1 MLGSTGRIILL
12 KCVFSSRVIW
22 IFFLVWAFSVFPL
35 GVRGAED
42 QIKVPIL
49 DKTLTRA
56 ELIEQ
61 IKKEGEVIVGNW
73 TYTANDTLVDKFKEY
88 VTKEYGVEVEIKYLG
103 TQEPGTYLTNLY
115 TAQKAGNPA
124 PYDVLAIEE
133 NYYHEALSHDVVQPF
148 LPSDLVPNLKN
159 VLPSFVYAPNA
170 VAFQATASPG
180 IVYNKDKAGFLKDW
194 KDLADPRL
202 KGKLTLAKPGDI
214 TAAGFL
220 IGLCWSLGG
229 DYKKDEDMKKA
240 IDFAVDK
247 IGPNVVKYTT
257 SSSEMQQL
265 LRSEAVHAV
274 MFWNSLARLE
284 FLEGYES
291 TAFLNAESGQA
302 MANGF
307 AWIPKNAPHPVLAQI
322 FINFELSDER
332 QVPPDSWKLEKGPW
346 AEFHEGLLG
355 PHYEGLL
362 PDWIKPYYS
371 SMYPSLEIVQK
382 QYKPVDWNF
391 VGTHMDSWMKY
402 YEQRLQ

>member
-1 MLGSTGRIILL
+1 MLKFERPMILL
-12 KCVFSSRVIW
+12 TGTFFSGVTRILFWVGS
-22 IFFLVWAFSVFPL
+22 FLVFFSQTQA
-35 GVRGAED
+35 AED

-49 DKTLTRA
+49 DKTMTRA

-73 TYTANDTLVDKFKEY
+73 TYTANDTLVAKFKEY
-88 VTKEYGVEVEIKYLG
+88 VKKEYGVDVEIKYLG

-133 NYYHEALSHDVVQPF
+133 NYYHEALSHEVVQPF
-148 LPSDLVPNLKN
+148 LPSDLVPNIKN
-159 VLPSFVYAPNA
+159 VLPVYVYTPNT

-180 IVYNKDKAGFLKDW
+180 IVYNKEKAGFLKDW

-229 DYKKDEDMKKA
+229 DYKKEEDMKKT

-265 LRSEAVHAV
+265 LRSEAVYAV

-302 MANGF
+302 MANGY
-307 AWIPKNAPHPVLAQI
+307 AWIPKKAPHPVLAQI

-332 QVPPDSWKLEKGPW
+332 QVPPESWNLEKGPW

-362 PDWIKPYYS
+362 PDWIKSDYA
-371 SMYPSLEIVQK
+371 SMYPSLDLVQK
-382 QYKPVDWNF
+382 QYKLVDWNF
-391 VGTHMDSWMKY
+391 VGTHMDQWMKY